1 MPQNALLQNVAKTT
15 AGAQST
21 LNLDSGG
28 NLLSTNGGLKSSL
41 NITAAAVVKATAG
54 RIAKVVII
62 APGSGSGAFTIND
75 CATTGTATTAN
86 EIWTMAYNATANVA
100 GAVITLD
107 FPVAVGIVVSAVPG
121 AGSPQI
127 AVSYS

>member
-1 MPQNALLQNVAKTT
+1 MPQNALLTNVAKTSS
-15 AGAQST
+15 GAQSP
-21 LNLDSGG
+21 LNLDAGG
-28 NLLSTNGGLKSSL
+28 NLLVTTGGLKSSL

-54 RIAKVVII
+54 RIAKVIVI
-62 APGSGSGAFTIND
+62 APGTTSGAFTIND
-75 CATTGTATTAN
+75 CATTGAATAAN

-107 FPVAVGIVVSAVPG
+107 FPVSTGIVVSAVPG